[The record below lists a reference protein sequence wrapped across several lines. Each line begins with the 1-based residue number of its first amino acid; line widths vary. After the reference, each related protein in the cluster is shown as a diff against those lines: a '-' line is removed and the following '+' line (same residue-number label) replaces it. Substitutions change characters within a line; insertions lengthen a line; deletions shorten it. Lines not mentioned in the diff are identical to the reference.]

1 MDFEKI
7 LQELKKSLISLFSD
21 KFSEFSQESKKDI
34 ELFLNDSKDKLERWT
49 SLLAQ
54 GKLTVEDFEW
64 LVKSQKDLFQMKA
77 LQAVGISKISLGHFK
92 NKVLNTIVST
102 IKTLIF

>member
-1 MDFEKI
+1 MDFDKI
-7 LQELKKSLISLFSD
+7 LQELKKSLVSLFND
-21 KFSEFSQESKKDI
+21 KFNEFSKESKKDI
-34 ELFLNDSKDKLERWT
+34 ELFLSESKDKLERWT

-64 LVKSQKDLFQMKA
+64 LVESQKDLFKMKT
-77 LQAVGISKISLGHFK
+77 LQAAGISKISLGHFK
-92 NKVLNTIVST
+92 NKVVKTIVDT

>member
-7 LQELKKSLISLFSD
+7 LQELKKSLISLFND

-77 LQAVGISKISLGHFK
+77 LQAAGISKISLGHFK

>member
-7 LQELKKSLISLFSD
+7 LQELKKSLVSLFND

-54 GKLTVEDFEW
+54 GKLTAEDFEW
-64 LVKSQKDLFQMKA
+64 LVKSQKDLFKMKT
-77 LQAVGISKISLGHFK
+77 LQAAGISKISLGHFK

>member
-1 MDFEKI
+1 MDFDKI
-7 LQELKKSLISLFSD
+7 LQELKKSLVSLFSE
-21 KFSEFSQESKKDI
+21 KFNEFSKESKKDI
-34 ELFLNDSKDKLERWT
+34 ELFLNESKDKLERWT

-64 LVKSQKDLFQMKA
+64 LVESQKDLFKMKT
-77 LQAVGISKISLGHFK
+77 LQAAGISKISLGHFK
-92 NKVLNTIVST
+92 NKVVKTIVDT

>member
-1 MDFEKI
+1 MDFDKI
-7 LQELKKSLISLFSD
+7 LQELKKSLLSLFD
-21 KFSEFSQESKKDI
+21 DTFSEFSQESKKDI
-34 ELFLNDSKDKLERWT
+34 ERFLNESKDKLERWT

-64 LVKSQKDLFQMKA
+64 LVKSQKDLFQMNA
-77 LQAVGISKISLGHFK
+77 LQAAGISKISLGHFK
-92 NKVLNTIVST
+92 NKVINTIVNT

>member
-7 LQELKKSLISLFSD
+7 LQELKKSLVSLFSQ
-21 KFSEFSQESKKDI
+21 KFGEFSQESKKDI
-34 ELFLNDSKDKLERWT
+34 ELFLNESKDKLERWT

-54 GKLTVEDFEW
+54 GKLTLEDFEW
-64 LVKSQKDLFQMKA
+64 LVESQKDLFKMKT

-92 NKVLNTIVST
+92 NKVVKTIVDT
-102 IKTLIF
+102 IKVLVF

>member
-7 LQELKKSLISLFSD
+7 LQELKKSLISLFND

-34 ELFLNDSKDKLERWT
+34 ELFLNDSKNKLERWT

-77 LQAVGISKISLGHFK
+77 LQAAGISKISLGHFK

>member
-54 GKLTVEDFEW
+54 GKLTAEDFEW

-77 LQAVGISKISLGHFK
+77 LQAAGISKISLGHFK